1 MESIINIKY
10 LEQIFNLKKKNILEE
25 IVIFVKI
32 QGPVWTVDKSKIKKK
47 REKYWRKKQNQ
58 GDSSLVIVNYR
69 KQENPPVTR
78 TVCLSLAIEE
88 SRIALLIL
96 ISTI

>member
-1 MESIINIKY
+1 M
-10 LEQIFNLKKKNILEE
+10 
-25 IVIFVKI
+25 KI
-32 QGPVWTVDKSKIKKK
+32 QGPVWTVDKKKK

-69 KQENPPVTR
+69 KQENPPVTNLTR